1 MSDEPNIGLALLI
14 AAKVVCCAGLLLFAT
29 GALTGIGAWL
39 AEGGFVWI
47 AGAALATVALVFW
60 LRRRKFGVVA
70 KRIPCSPT
78 APEAPAR

>member
-14 AAKVVCCAGLLLFAT
+14 AAKVVCCAGLVLFAT
-29 GALTGIGAWL
+29 GALTGIGAWF

-47 AGAALATVALVFW
+47 AGAALAAVALLLW
-60 LRRRKFGVVA
+60 LRQRGYGAAA
-70 KRIPCSPT
+70 KRVTCSPT